1 MPRQSFPDKDN
12 YPAVYMSWADAT
24 AYCERYGKRLPT
36 EAQWEKAAG
45 GGSNGKFCFGNEET
59 GLGEYAWHWENS
71 GKKIH
76 PVGLKKPNAYGLYD
90 MHGNVLEWTADWYD
104 DDYYARSP
112 AVDPQGPAQGKPG
125 SPGAG
130 QPCQRGPPLAA
141 RISSR
146 YPLQRER
153 FRCRFVPQK

>member
-112 AVDPQGPAQGKPG
+112 AVDPQGPAQGKARVIRGG
-125 SPGAG
+125 SAFVSAD
-130 QPCQRGPPLAA
+130 RRSPPA
-141 RISSR
+141 
-146 YPLQRER
+146 
-153 FRCRFVPQK
+153 